1 MKPTIK
7 DANPRNDGKCQNC
20 EDNDATQVV
29 RISIDERK
37 VGGVFVCDRCFTK
50 LKQQRDNG

>member
-20 EDNDATQVV
+20 EDNEATQVV
-29 RISIDERK
+29 RISIDEKK

-50 LKQQRDNG
+50 LNQQRDND